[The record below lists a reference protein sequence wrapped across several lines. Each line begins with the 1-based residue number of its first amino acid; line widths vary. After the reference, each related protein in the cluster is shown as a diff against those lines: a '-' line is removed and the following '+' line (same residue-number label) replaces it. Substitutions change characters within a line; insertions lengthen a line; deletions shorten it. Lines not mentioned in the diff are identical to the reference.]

1 MYRILIEAQNF
12 PRRQYQTR
20 LYCAKSNQVIINNHN
35 KNIIGKKPSLGQFLT
50 KVKTVGL

>member
-1 MYRILIEAQNF
+1 MYKILIEAQDF
-12 PRRQYQTR
+12 ERRQCQIR
-20 LYCAKSNQVIINNHN
+20 LYCTKSNQVIIHNHN